1 MSGCGHGMRT
11 VIMSPLSGVLILQ
24 SLTITIAMKRL
35 PWAILLLAVFL
46 IPATA
51 QAQTTVSVG
60 PKAGFGLG
68 DIEEPYIGA
77 DVRIDFDA
85 PVRINPKFDYYFA
98 PENVTFWSAGANA
111 LFDFPVDD
119 SPVAPYAGGGV
130 QIFRSSSDTP
140 DEFDDIPGFDADID
154 NSTTDFGLSGV
165 GGVEFNLES
174 GVRPFVQ
181 GEVGIVFN
189 ELSNLTLF
197 GISGGVLF
205 DL

>member
-1 MSGCGHGMRT
+1 M
-11 VIMSPLSGVLILQ
+11 LQ
-24 SLTITIAMKRL
+24 SLTTTIAMKRL
-35 PWAILLLAVFL
+35 SWTVLLLAFFL

-51 QAQTTVSVG
+51 QAQTTVSIG

-98 PENVTFWSAGANA
+98 PENVTFWSAGVNA
-111 LFDFPVDD
+111 LFDFPLDD
-119 SPVAPYAGGGV
+119 SSVAPYAGGGI

-140 DEFDDIPGFDADID
+140 DEFDDIPVPGADVDVD
-154 NSTTDFGLSGV
+154 NSTTDLGLSGV
-165 GGVEFNLES
+165 GGVEFNLDNI
-174 GVRPFVQ
+174 RPFVQ
-181 GEVGIVFN
+181 AELGIVFN
-189 ELSNLTLF
+189 ELENLTLF

>member
-1 MSGCGHGMRT
+1 
-11 VIMSPLSGVLILQ
+11 
-24 SLTITIAMKRL
+24 MKRL

-77 DVRIDFDA
+77 DVRIGFDA
-85 PVRINPKFDYYFA
+85 PIRINPKFDYYFA
-98 PENVTFWSAGANA
+98 PENVTYWSAGANA

-119 SPVAPYAGGGV
+119 SPVAPFVGGGV
-130 QIFRSSSDTP
+130 QILNTSIDVSGDFGSGSFSS
-140 DEFDDIPGFDADID
+140 
-154 NSTTDFGLSGV
+154 TDLGLSGV
-165 GGVEFNLES
+165 GGAEFNLD
-174 GVRPFVQ
+174 GIRPFVQ
-181 GEVGIVFN
+181 GELGIIFS
-189 ELSNLTLF
+189 EGDSGTLF

>member
-1 MSGCGHGMRT
+1 MSGRSCGIRT
-11 VIMSPLSGVLILQ
+11 VITSPLSGVLMLQ
-24 SLTITIAMKRL
+24 LLTTTIAMKRL
-35 PWAILLLAVFL
+35 SWTVLLLAFFL

-51 QAQTTVSVG
+51 QAQTTVSIG

-98 PENVTFWSAGANA
+98 PENFTYWSAGANA

-119 SPVAPYAGGGV
+119 SPIAPFVGGGL
-130 QIFRSSSDTP
+130 QIFNSSI
-140 DEFDDIPGFDADID
+140 EFVGPGGGSV
-154 NSTTDFGLSGV
+154 STSNTDLGLSGV
-165 GGVEFNLES
+165 GGAEFNLDS
-174 GVRPFVQ
+174 GIRPFVQ
-181 GEVGIVFN
+181 GELGIIFS
-189 ELSNLTLF
+189 EGDSGTLF